1 MMGCLLGELV
11 WGLVVIGNPTRRTFM
26 TAAASALV
34 LSGCRP
40 GSDPTP
46 SPTAPPGAQSLP
58 SAAPTASAPDVV
70 PAPVTP
76 APAPSPTPLVTKQ
89 HVVDQ
94 FSGLRPSYWGLE
106 APGVLQTLS
115 ASAIGLTLDYCGGPG
130 GSGVDY
136 PVLEMLQRYEVPAT
150 LFMNSRWIEANPVLA
165 RDLAAVPFF
174 ELANHGTGH
183 LPLSV
188 NGNSAYGIPGTRNCA
203 GIYDEIMGND
213 QVLAE
218 LTGERPRFFRPGT
231 AYLDNVATQ
240 ICHALDVVP
249 AGFSVNADG
258 GATFPAA
265 TVADIVGRAQP
276 GDVIICHGNQP
287 RSGTGAGL
295 IKAVPQL
302 LDKGYILATLGA
314 GVP

>member
-1 MMGCLLGELV
+1 MET
-11 WGLVVIGNPTRRTFM
+11 IP
-26 TAAASALV
+26 
-34 LSGCRP
+34 
-40 GSDPTP
+40 
-46 SPTAPPGAQSLP
+46 
-58 SAAPTASAPDVV
+58 
-70 PAPVTP
+70 PAPVP
-76 APAPSPTPLVTKQ
+76 KAVLSRQ
-89 HVVDQ
+89 QVVAR
-94 FSGLRPSYWGLE
+94 FGGVVPSYWGLE
-106 APGVLQTLS
+106 APGVVRILS
-115 ASAIGLTLDYCGGPG
+115 ASAIALTLDYCGGPG
-130 GSGVDY
+130 GSAVDHTI
-136 PVLEMLQRYEVPAT
+136 LDMLQRYQVPAT
-150 LFMNSRWIEANPVLA
+150 LFVNSRWIEANPVLA

-188 NGNSAYGIPGTRNCA
+188 NGNSAYGIAGTRNT
-203 GIYDEIMGND
+203 GEIYDEIMGND
-213 QVLAE
+213 EVLAE

-249 AGFSVNADG
+249 VGFSVNADG

-302 LDKGYILATLGA
+302 LDKGYVLATLGA